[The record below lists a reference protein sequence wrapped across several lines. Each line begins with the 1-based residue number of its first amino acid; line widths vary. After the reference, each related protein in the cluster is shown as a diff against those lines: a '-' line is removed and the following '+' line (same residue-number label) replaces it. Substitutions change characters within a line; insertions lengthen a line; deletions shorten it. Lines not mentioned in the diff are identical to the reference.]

1 MHPAPNETEHLVIIG
16 NGMAGHRLV
25 EALLKRPGRPARIT
39 VVGDEATPA
48 YNRILLSPWLAGEM
62 EREALTLREAE
73 WYAAQGVE
81 LLLGE
86 RVTSIDRAAR
96 RLTTD
101 AGRGL
106 DYHRLVLATGS
117 RPSMPAVPGIA
128 LSGVHGFRD
137 LQDAETL
144 AGVAERG
151 GRVVV
156 IGGGLLG
163 LEAAEGLRKRGEG
176 SPRQGSRGLAVSVLQ
191 RSARLM
197 NRQLDATA
205 AGLLEAELGRRGLA
219 IHTGAQLAAIEG
231 DHHARVRGVRLVDGR
246 RLAADGVVVAAGIA
260 PNAELGQRAGLDV
273 DRAIV
278 VDDTLT
284 TSDPAIHALGEC
296 CQFEGTTYG
305 LVEPIWRQV
314 EVLAEQL
321 AADPAEG
328 ARYAERPSAT
338 RLKIGGISLFA
349 FGPIEPDAGH
359 EVLAYHDP
367 EQGDYRRLLLRD
379 GRLEGAVLYGDTAMG
394 PWLFGQA
401 QAGRDLGPCRR
412 ALLLGA
418 ADADALLDACHSDTH
433 SDNPD
438 RPVKEA
444 A

>member
-1 MHPAPNETEHLVIIG
+1 MHPAPHETEHLVIIG

-25 EALLKRPGRPARIT
+25 EALLKRPDRPARIT
-39 VVGDEATPA
+39 VIGDEATPA

-62 EREALTLREAE
+62 ERQALTLREAE
-73 WYAAQGVE
+73 WYAEQGIE
-81 LLLGE
+81 LVLGE

-101 AGRGL
+101 AGRAL
-106 DYHRLVLATGS
+106 DYQRLVLATGS
-117 RPSMPAVPGIA
+117 RPAMPAVPGIT

-137 LQDAETL
+137 LEDAETL
-144 AGVAERG
+144 ARIAERG

-163 LEAAEGLRKRGEG
+163 LEAAEGMRKRGA
-176 SPRQGSRGLAVSVLQ
+176 RISVLQ

-205 AGLLEAELGRRGLA
+205 ATLLEAELGRRGLA

-231 DHHARVRGVRLVDGR
+231 DHHGRVAGVRLADGQ
-246 RLAADGVVVAAGIA
+246 RLAAHCVVVAAGIT
-260 PNAELGQRAGLDV
+260 PNVELGREADLATQH
-273 DRAIV
+273 AIV
-278 VDDTLT
+278 VDDHLT

-314 EVLAEQL
+314 EVLAEHL
-321 AADPAEG
+321 AANPAES
-328 ARYAERPSAT
+328 ARYEERPSAT
-338 RLKIGGISLFA
+338 KLKVSGISLFA
-349 FGPIEPDAGH
+349 FGPTEADAGH
-359 EVLAYHDP
+359 DVLAYHDP

-394 PWLFGQA
+394 PWLFSQA
-401 QAGRDLGPCRR
+401 QAGSDLAACRR
-412 ALLLGA
+412 ALLLGT
-418 ADADALLDACHSDTH
+418 ADADALLDAHH

-438 RPVKEA
+438 RPAKEA

>member
-1 MHPAPNETEHLVIIG
+1 MHPAPHETDHLVIIG
-16 NGMAGHRLV
+16 NGMAGHRLI
-25 EALLKRPGRPARIT
+25 ESLLKRPDRPARIT
-39 VVGDEATPA
+39 VIGGEETAA

-73 WYAAQGVE
+73 WYAEQGIE
-81 LLLGE
+81 LVLGE
-86 RVTSIDRAAR
+86 RVTSIDRPSR

-101 AGRGL
+101 AGRTLG
-106 DYHRLVLATGS
+106 YHRLVLATGS
-117 RPSMPAVPGIA
+117 RPAMPAVPGIE

-137 LQDAETL
+137 LHDAEAL
-144 AGVAERG
+144 AHVAERG

-163 LEAAEGLRKRGEG
+163 LEAAEGIRKRG
-176 SPRQGSRGLAVSVLQ
+176 QGTGGLTVSVLQ
-191 RSARLM
+191 RSERLM

-205 AGLLEAELGRRGLA
+205 ADLLKAELGNRGLT
-219 IHTGAQLAAIEG
+219 IHTGTQLASIEG
-231 DHHARVRGVRLVDGR
+231 DHQGRVTGVRL
-246 RLAADGVVVAAGIA
+246 ADGQRLGADCVVVAAGIT
-260 PNAELGQRAGLDV
+260 PNAELGREAGLATQRV
-273 DRAIV
+273 IV
-278 VDDTLT
+278 VDGHLT

-314 EVLAEQL
+314 EVLAEYL
-321 AADPAEG
+321 AADPADGG
-328 ARYAERPSAT
+328 AMPRYEERPSAT
-338 RLKIGGISLFA
+338 KLKISGISLFA
-349 FGPIEPDAGH
+349 FGPTEAAPGH

-379 GRLEGAVLYGDTAMG
+379 GRLEGAILYGDTAMG
-394 PWLFGQA
+394 PWLFHQA
-401 QAGRDLGPCRR
+401 QRGSDLTACRQ

-418 ADADALLDACHSDTH
+418 ADADALLDANDSDTAQ
-433 SDNPD
+433 

>member
-1 MHPAPNETEHLVIIG
+1 MYPAPPETEHLVIIG

-25 EALLKRPGRPARIT
+25 EALLKRPDRPARIT
-39 VVGDEATPA
+39 VVGDEATAA

-62 EREALTLREAE
+62 EREALILRKAE
-73 WYAAQGVE
+73 WYAEQGIE
-81 LLLGE
+81 LVLGE
-86 RVTSIDRAAR
+86 RVTSIDRTAR

-101 AGRGL
+101 AGRAL
-106 DYHRLVLATGS
+106 DYQRLVLATGS
-117 RPSMPAVPGIA
+117 RPAMPAVPGIE

-137 LQDAETL
+137 LDDAEAL

-163 LEAAEGLRKRGEG
+163 LEAAEGLRKRGEAAC
-176 SPRQGSRGLAVSVLQ
+176 RQGTGSLAVSVLQ
-191 RSARLM
+191 RSAQLM

-205 AGLLEAELGRRGLA
+205 AGLLEAELTRRGLA

-231 DHHARVRGVRLVDGR
+231 DHHGRVTGVRLADGK
-246 RLAADGVVVAAGIA
+246 RLAADGVVIATGIT
-260 PNAELGQRAGLDV
+260 PNAELGREAGLATQRAIEV
-273 DRAIV
+273 DGH
-278 VDDTLT
+278 LT
-284 TSDPAIHALGEC
+284 TSDSAIHALGEC

-321 AADPAEG
+321 GANPAEG
-328 ARYAERPSAT
+328 ARYEERPSAT

-349 FGPIEPDAGH
+349 FGPIDPDAGH

-367 EQGDYRRLLLRD
+367 VQGDYRRLLLRD

-418 ADADALLDACHSDTH
+418 ADADALLDAHDLDT
-433 SDNPD
+433 DFDTQD

>member
-1 MHPAPNETEHLVIIG
+1 MHPAPHETEHLVIIG

-25 EALLKRPGRPARIT
+25 EALLKRPGRPSRIT
-39 VVGDEATPA
+39 VIGDEATPA

-73 WYAAQGVE
+73 WYAEQGVE
-81 LLLGE
+81 LVLGE

-101 AGRGL
+101 AGRAL

-117 RPSMPAVPGIA
+117 RPAMPGVPGIE

-144 AGVAERG
+144 ARVAERG

-176 SPRQGSRGLAVSVLQ
+176 ARRQGTGGLRVSVLQ
-191 RSARLM
+191 RSSRLM
-197 NRQLDATA
+197 NRQLDVTA

-231 DHHARVRGVRLVDGR
+231 DPHGRVAGVRLIDGR
-246 RLAADGVVVAAGIA
+246 RLAADCVVVAAGIT
-260 PNAELGQRAGLDV
+260 PNAELGREADLATQ
-273 DRAIV
+273 RAIV
-278 VDDTLT
+278 VDGHLT

-314 EVLAEQL
+314 EVLAEHL

-328 ARYAERPSAT
+328 ARYEERPSAT
-338 RLKIGGISLFA
+338 KLKISGISLFA
-349 FGPIEPDAGH
+349 FGPTEAEADH
-359 EVLAYHDP
+359 DVLAYHDP

-379 GRLEGAVLYGDTAMG
+379 GRLEGAVLFGDTAMG
-394 PWLFGQA
+394 PWLFEQA
-401 QAGRDLGPCRR
+401 QAGSDLSPCRR

-418 ADADALLDACHSDTH
+418 ADADALLDGHHSDTN